1 MKILITLFTLVSLFS
16 VKDQENLTIKATF
29 NGYEEG
35 FYYFT
40 DKEDYSFFFEGQ
52 EASSAEKYNLT
63 NNKKYIGKTFNITYK
78 VETTTGEY
86 GEEYYASIIVQLV
99 LEE

>member
-1 MKILITLFTLVSLFS
+1 MKILITLFTLVSLFL

-29 NGYEEG
+29 DGYEEG

-40 DKEDYSFFFEGQ
+40 DKEDYSFFFEGE
-52 EASSAEKYNLT
+52 EASAAEKYDLT
-63 NNKKYIGKTFNITYK
+63 NNKYIGKTFNITYK